1 MNKWRLFRT
10 WHRWLGLGIT
20 VFVLLLS
27 ITGVMLNHA
36 EKLKLNDVTTDADWL
51 MSWYGIDGLSDDAVS
66 FQIDDQ
72 WITSGNGWL
81 YLNDKAI
88 ATTEGQV
95 IGAVQTDLLVIVASS
110 RKIYL
115 FTHQGEQI
123 EVYTPEGF
131 DAEITAVGLSEGRPV
146 VQAGEMVFK
155 ADEDVAI
162 WQPYDGDYVWSEST
176 RFSEAYLS
184 AINQHLRGGGLPFS
198 RVLLDLHSGR
208 FFAAS
213 GPLIMD
219 AVAVILVLLNGLGVW
234 LWWARR

>member
-1 MNKWRLFRT
+1 MNKWRLFRI

-36 EKLKLNDVTTDADWL
+36 EKLQLNDVITDADWL
-51 MSWYGIDGLSDDAVS
+51 MSWYGIDGVSDDAVS
-66 FQIDDQ
+66 FQIGNQ
-72 WITSGNGWL
+72 WVTSGNGWL
-81 YLNDKAI
+81 YLNDQAI
-88 ATTEGQV
+88 ATTEALAT
-95 IGAVQTDLLVIVASS
+95 GAVQTDLLMMVAGP
-110 RKIYL
+110 RKVYL

-123 EVYTPEGF
+123 EVYTAEGL

-146 VQAGEMVFK
+146 VQAGEIVFR
-155 ADEDVAI
+155 ADDDVAI
-162 WQPYDGDYVWSEST
+162 WRPYEGDYVWSEST
-176 RFSEAYLS
+176 RVPEAYLS
-184 AINQHLRGGGLPFS
+184 AINEHLRGGGLPFS

-213 GPLIMD
+213 GSLVMD
-219 AVAVILVLLNGLGVW
+219 AVAVVLVLLNGLGLW